1 MLPTLSPHKNE
12 TVTANFLTPDVSMP
26 DCRYPDASILVV
38 DDDPD
43 VLRTLGRILQRAG
56 YQRVTTSGDASAVLA
71 LAEET
76 QPDLVL
82 LDYHLP
88 GLTGETLMEELRA
101 AAGPRAYL
109 PVLIISGDA
118 TATVRQRA
126 LAAGATDFVNKP
138 FEITEVLLRIQNLLE
153 TRYLHRALASQN
165 EELELRVQ
173 QRTAELDDTHLD
185 AIERLALAAEYRDD
199 DTGQHTSRVG
209 EGTAVL
215 ASAMGFSDEEIYLLR
230 RAAPLHDVGKI
241 GVPDAILRKPGPLTD
256 AEWALMREHT
266 VIGARLLS
274 GGRSRLMQLAEQIA
288 RSHHEQWDGNG
299 YPDRLAGEKIPIAG
313 RLVMVAD
320 VFDALL
326 SDRVYRRAWS
336 PEAVLDYIR
345 EHAGQRFD
353 PQIAALCHRPAVRR
367 ALLATRESQ
376 ARAAS
381 RAAAFR
387 PANRLSLPAVF
398 RT

>member
-1 MLPTLSPHKNE
+1 
-12 TVTANFLTPDVSMP
+12 MP
-26 DCRYPDASILVV
+26 ECRYPDASILVV
-38 DDDPD
+38 DDDAD

-56 YQRVTTSGDASAVLA
+56 YQRVTTSGDTTAVLG

-76 QPDLVL
+76 QPDLLL

-88 GLTGETLMEELRA
+88 GLTGATLMEELRA
-101 AAGPRAYL
+101 AAGPKAYL

-118 TATVRQRA
+118 AANVRQGA

-153 TRYLHRALASQN
+153 ARYLHRAIAAQN

-173 QRTAELDDTHLD
+173 ERTAELDDAHLD

-215 ASAMGFSDEEIYLLR
+215 AAALGLSEEEIYLLR

-256 AEWALMREHT
+256 EEWTLMREHT

-274 GGRSRLMQLAEQIA
+274 GGRSRLMELAEQIA
-288 RSHHEQWDGNG
+288 RSHHEQWDGHG
-299 YPDRLAGEKIPIAG
+299 YPDRLAGEQIPLAG

-336 PEAVLDYIR
+336 VDAVLDYIR

-353 PQIAALCHRPAVRR
+353 PHLAALCHRPAVRR
-367 ALLATRESQ
+367 ALIATRESHQ
-376 ARAAS
+376 RHGT
-381 RAAAFR
+381 RAAAAR
-387 PANRLSLPAVF
+387 PANRLRLPAVF

>member
-1 MLPTLSPHKNE
+1 
-12 TVTANFLTPDVSMP
+12 MP
-26 DCRYPDASILVV
+26 DCRHPDASILVV

-56 YQRVTTSGDASAVLA
+56 YTRVTTSGDSTSVVA

-76 QPDLVL
+76 QPDLLL

-88 GLTGETLMEELRA
+88 GRTGATLMEELRA
-101 AAGPRAYL
+101 AAGPKAYL

-118 TATVRQRA
+118 ASNVRQRA

-138 FEITEVLLRIQNLLE
+138 FEINEVLLRIQNLLE
-153 TRYLHRALASQN
+153 ARYLHRAIAAQN
-165 EELELRVQ
+165 QELELRVQ
-173 QRTAELDDTHLD
+173 QRTAELDDAHLD

-199 DTGQHTSRVG
+199 DTGQHTNRVG
-209 EGTAVL
+209 ESTAVL
-215 ASAMGFSDEEIYLLR
+215 AAAMGLSEEEIYLLR

-274 GGRSRLMQLAEQIA
+274 GGRSRLMELAEQVA

-299 YPDRLAGEKIPIAG
+299 YPDRLAGEQIPLAG

-336 PEAVLDYIR
+336 VDAVLEYIR
-345 EHAGQRFD
+345 EHAGTRFD
-353 PQIAALCHRPAVRR
+353 PHIAALCHRPAVRG
-367 ALLATRESQ
+367 ALVATRGAQ
-376 ARAAS
+376 PRAGTRAPAR
-381 RAAAFR
+381 R
-387 PANRLSLPAVF
+387 PASRLSLPAVF
-398 RT
+398 RA

>member
-1 MLPTLSPHKNE
+1 
-12 TVTANFLTPDVSMP
+12 MP
-26 DCRYPDASILVV
+26 DSRHPDASILVV

-56 YQRVTTSGDASAVLA
+56 YTRVTTSGDSTSVVA

-76 QPDLVL
+76 QPDLLL

-88 GLTGETLMEELRA
+88 GRTGATLMEELRA
-101 AAGPRAYL
+101 AAGPKAYL

-118 TATVRQRA
+118 ASNVRQRA

-138 FEITEVLLRIQNLLE
+138 FEINEVLLRIQNLLE
-153 TRYLHRALASQN
+153 ARYLHRAIAAQN
-165 EELELRVQ
+165 QELELRVQ
-173 QRTAELDDTHLD
+173 QRTAELDDAHLD

-199 DTGQHTSRVG
+199 DTGQHTNRVG
-209 EGTAVL
+209 ESTAVL
-215 ASAMGFSDEEIYLLR
+215 AAAMGLSEEEIYLLR

-274 GGRSRLMQLAEQIA
+274 GGRSRLMELAEQVA

-299 YPDRLAGEKIPIAG
+299 YPDRLAGEQIPLAG

-336 PEAVLDYIR
+336 VDAVLEYIR
-345 EHAGQRFD
+345 EHAGTRFD
-353 PQIAALCHRPAVRR
+353 PHIAALCHRPAVRG
-367 ALLATRESQ
+367 ALVATRGAQ
-376 ARAAS
+376 PRAGTRAPAR
-381 RAAAFR
+381 R
-387 PANRLSLPAVF
+387 PASRLSLPAVF
-398 RT
+398 RA